1 VGDSVGWEH
10 MEPRRKACIAAIDW
24 DRSWTAVATDSSVR
38 VGVDVVETGGE
49 TVVAYPMTVE
59 DDGGGGW

>member
-1 VGDSVGWEH
+1 
-10 MEPRRKACIAAIDW
+10 MAAIDR